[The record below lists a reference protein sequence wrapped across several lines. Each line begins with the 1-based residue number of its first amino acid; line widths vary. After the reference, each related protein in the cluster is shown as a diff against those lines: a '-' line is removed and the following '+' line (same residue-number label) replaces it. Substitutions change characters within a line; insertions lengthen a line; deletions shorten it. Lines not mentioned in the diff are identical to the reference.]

1 MIHLIIATFPEA
13 NYFIKYLQLKK
24 ISSIS
29 EFDIYYNNKFT
40 LTISGMGKVNSAIA
54 VAQTYQEFGKNRNNN
69 WLNIGIAGHNN
80 SKLGD
85 IYIINKISEDN
96 SNRCFFPYSPCLTD
110 VQNNSCI
117 TYQSVNNE
125 YNDSLSDMELSGFFE
140 AANKYS
146 YKELIHSIKIVS
158 DNKYESIDFKDKKV
172 VERLFS
178 DKSSIFNK
186 FFNTIE
192 SLSNEAIN
200 NTIMI
205 DRKINELIGKV
216 KFTSSENEQAKKLLK
231 LIFLKKKKIDY
242 DIFNSSSNK
251 KQIINQL
258 RILLKL

>member
-1 MIHLIIATFPEA
+1 MIIATFPEA
-13 NYFIKYLQLKK
+13 NYFIKYLHLKK
-24 ISSIS
+24 IRSIS
-29 EFDIYYNNKFT
+29 EFNVYYSSKFT
-40 LTISGMGKVNSAIA
+40 LTISGIGKVNAAIA

-96 SNRCFFPYSPCLTD
+96 SDKRFFPYSPSITN
-110 VQNNSCI
+110 VRNNSCI
-117 TYQSVNNE
+117 TYENENNK
-125 YNDSLSDMELSGFFE
+125 YNHSLSDMELSGFFE

-158 DNKYESIDFKDKKV
+158 DNKYDSIDFKDKKV

-178 DKSSIFNK
+178 DKSLIFNK
-186 FFNTIE
+186 FFKIIE
-192 SLSNEAIN
+192 SLSNDAIN

-205 DRKINELIGKV
+205 DRKIDQLIGKV

-231 LIFLKKKKIDY
+231 LVFLKKKKIDY
-242 DIFNSSSNK
+242 DIFNNSNNK
-251 KQIINQL
+251 KEIINQL
-258 RILLKL
+258 KILLKL